1 MNSNSNSLVP
11 KIKSLLATK
20 EELNKKQVAL
30 FLTQSKI
37 EELDEIVK
45 KLSNYSNGK
54 VNRNILIE
62 MAIENLI
69 ECIPEVIRQYEKENS
84 KSEREFDA
92 IICPAQDGG
101 QEFLKKNHRWEYVK
115 LDSNKIKYL
124 KYLVLY
130 VGAPYSAIQYWVEIK
145 DFKEVNIDNQ
155 KKYIIYTD
163 DNIHEITPEIP
174 LGNISPLHTRSPRY
188 IKLDDVLKAHTFSDI
203 I

>member
-1 MNSNSNSLVP
+1 MNNNSNSLVP

-30 FLTQSKI
+30 FLTQTKI

-69 ECIPEVIRQYEKENS
+69 ECIPEVIKQYEKENN
-84 KSEREFDA
+84 KSEIDFDA

-101 QEFLKKNHRWEYVK
+101 QEFLIKNHRWEFVK

-130 VGAPYSAIQYWVEIK
+130 VGAPHSAIQYWVEIK

-155 KKYIIYTD
+155 KKYVIYTD
-163 DNIHEITPEIP
+163 DNIHKIIPEIP